1 MDPVERLLKA
11 DEQKQ
16 ELVRELGRA
25 QAALIEAATHYRDT
39 WKATTNAGWAT
50 SELTKAGFTSLKTLP
65 RSPLRPPLYPSKRN
79 HRRRSI
85 NANH

>member
-65 RSPLRPPLYPSKRN
+65 RSLFTLPSTR
-79 HRRRSI
+79 
-85 NANH
+85 ANETAEDAQ